1 MKKQPGD
8 PPQEK
13 EVILDGIPASPGIV
27 IGPCFVHLE
36 NFWEPE
42 PVVVSRRKISEQVK
56 RFRHSVN
63 TVHSRIK
70 KKYRQTRHQ
79 LGKELAEIL
88 EMQVAI
94 LEDEFFLKEVEDL
107 IEKKRYEAPYATFV
121 IFRQKKEYFLK
132 LSNEYFRDRAF
143 DIQSLK
149 EMIIK
154 NMLGQD
160 QAASITLEK
169 PSIVIA
175 DNLTPAGT
183 VELYEQQVLGLAT
196 NTGGK
201 TSHTAIVARSLS
213 VPAVVGLKKITKK
226 AKTGDIVILD
236 GNQGR
241 VIVNPT
247 PGTIEAYQE
256 QRRIFCI
263 FEEELLKQSALQVQT
278 KDGKRIYIH
287 ANIEFENEIHQVLQ
301 VGSDGIGLFRT
312 EGYFLSRREFISEED
327 QTKLYSRVAE
337 KMHPKKVVIRTLD
350 IGGDKVLP
358 GAGIKE
364 DNPFLGWRA
373 IRFWLD
379 HKSGFLTQLKAILR
393 ANVSGN
399 VQLLLP
405 MVSGLGEIYQVK
417 ELLAEAAEILLKEGK
432 DFGDRIDL
440 GIMIEIPSVVML
452 ADILAK
458 EVDFFSIGTNDL
470 VQYTLAVDRGNTR
483 VAKLYSHFHP
493 AILRMLKI
501 TLDAGRKENIPVS
514 MCGEMAGDPLAI
526 PLLIAMGFDYL
537 SASHAVIPGIKK
549 IIRELS
555 VAECTALYEEVK
567 NMNITRDIIKVMNE
581 FFQERFSE
589 FYKRK

>member
-1 MKKQPGD
+1 MKEEPGD
-8 PPQEK
+8 LPQKK
-13 EVILDGIPASPGIV
+13 EIILEGIPASPGIV
-27 IGPCFVHLE
+27 IGPCFVYLE

-42 PVVVSRRKISEQVK
+42 PVVVSRRKVSEQIQ
-56 RFRHSVN
+56 RFKHSVN
-63 TVHSRIK
+63 AVHTRLK
-70 KKYRQTRHQ
+70 KKHQQTRRQ

-88 EMQVAI
+88 QMQVAI
-94 LEDEFFLKEVEDL
+94 LEDEIFLKEVEDL
-107 IEKKRYEAPYATFV
+107 IEKKRYEAPYAAFV
-121 IFRQKKEYFLK
+121 VFRQKKEYFLK

-149 EMIIK
+149 AMIIK
-154 NMLGQD
+154 NMLGHD
-160 QAASITLEK
+160 QAVSITLEK

-175 DNLTPAGT
+175 DNLTPANT
-183 VELYEQQVLGLAT
+183 VELYEQQVLGFAT

-213 VPAVVGLKKITKK
+213 VPAVVGLKKITKQV
-226 AKTGDIVILD
+226 KTGDIVILD

-241 VIVNPT
+241 VVVNPT
-247 PGTIEAYQE
+247 PQRIEAYQE

-287 ANIEFENEIHQVLQ
+287 ANIEFENEIPQVLR

-312 EGYFLSRREFISEED
+312 EGYFLSRQEFISEEE
-327 QTKLYSRVAE
+327 QTRLYSRIAE

-350 IGGDKVLP
+350 IGGDKLLP
-358 GAGIKE
+358 GAGDRE

-379 HKSGFLTQLKAILR
+379 HKNGFLTQLKAILR
-393 ANVSGN
+393 ANVKGN
-399 VQLLLP
+399 VQILLP
-405 MVSGLGEIYQVK
+405 MVSGLGEIHQVK
-417 ELLAEAAEILLKEGK
+417 ELLAEAAEILRKEGRE
-432 DFGDRIDL
+432 FGDRINL

-470 VQYTLAVDRGNTR
+470 VQYTLAVDRGNSK

-501 TLDAGRKENIPVS
+501 TLDAGRKANIPVG
-514 MCGEMAGDPLAI
+514 MCGEMAGDPIAI

-537 SASHAVIPGIKK
+537 SASHAVIPEVKK

-555 VAECTALYEEVK
+555 VSECTALYREVK
-567 NMNITRDIIKVMNE
+567 NMNVTQDIIKVMND
-581 FFQERFSE
+581 FFQQRFSE
-589 FYKRK
+589 LYQGK

>member
-1 MKKQPGD
+1 MKEEPGD
-8 PPQEK
+8 LPQNK
-13 EVILDGIPASPGIV
+13 EIILEGIPASPGIV
-27 IGPCFVHLE
+27 IGPCFVYLE

-42 PVVVSRRKISEQVK
+42 PVVVSRRKVSEQIQ
-56 RFRHSVN
+56 RFKHSVN
-63 TVHSRIK
+63 TVHTRLK
-70 KKYRQTRHQ
+70 KKHQQTRRQ

-94 LEDEFFLKEVEDL
+94 LEDEIFLKEVEDL
-107 IEKKRYEAPYATFV
+107 IEKKRYEAPYAAFV
-121 IFRQKKEYFLK
+121 VFREKKEYFLK

-143 DIQSLK
+143 DIQNLK
-149 EMIIK
+149 EMIVK
-154 NMLGQD
+154 NMLGHD
-160 QAASITLEK
+160 QAVSISLEK

-175 DNLTPAGT
+175 DNLTPTNT
-183 VELYEQQVLGLAT
+183 VELYEQQVLGFAT

-213 VPAVVGLKKITKK
+213 VPAVVGLKKITKQV
-226 AKTGDIVILD
+226 KTGDIVILD
-236 GNQGR
+236 GTRGK

-247 PGTIEAYQE
+247 PERIEAYQE

-287 ANIEFENEIHQVLQ
+287 ANIEFENEIPQVLR

-312 EGYFLSRREFISEED
+312 EGYFLSRQEFISEEE
-327 QTKLYSRVAE
+327 QTRLYSRIAE
-337 KMHPKKVVIRTLD
+337 KMYPKKVVIRTLD

-358 GAGIKE
+358 GAGDRE

-379 HKSGFLTQLKAILR
+379 HKSGFLIQLKAILR
-393 ANVSGN
+393 ANVNGN
-399 VQLLLP
+399 VQILLP

-417 ELLAEAAEILLKEGK
+417 ELLVEAAEILLKEGK
-432 DFGDRIDL
+432 EFGDRIDL
-440 GIMIEIPSVVML
+440 GIMIEIPSAVML

-470 VQYTLAVDRGNTR
+470 VQYTLAVDRGNSK

-493 AILRMLKI
+493 AISRMLKI
-501 TLDAGRKENIPVS
+501 TLDAGRKANIPVS

-537 SASHAVIPGIKK
+537 SASHAVIPEIKK

-555 VAECTALYEEVK
+555 VSECAGLYEEVK
-567 NMNITRDIIKVMNE
+567 NMNVTNDIIKVMNE
-581 FFQERFSE
+581 FFQQRFSE
-589 FYKRK
+589 FYQGK